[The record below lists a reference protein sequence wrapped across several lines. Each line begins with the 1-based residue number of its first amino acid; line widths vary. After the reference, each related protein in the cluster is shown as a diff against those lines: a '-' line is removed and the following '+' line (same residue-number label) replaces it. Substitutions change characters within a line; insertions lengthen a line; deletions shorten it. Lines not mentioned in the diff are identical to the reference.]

1 MKVTINVEGKP
12 DEFQELFIPSEKQAE
27 FATMTYDAYCAALKQ
42 LIFEQIDP
50 HNFLGRQHD
59 KKG

>member
-12 DEFQELFIPSEKQAE
+12 DEFQELFIPTEKQAE
-27 FATMTYDAYCAALKQ
+27 FAAMTYDAYCDALKR

-50 HNFLGRQHD
+50 HNFLGKRD
-59 KKG
+59 EPKR